1 MAIQLH
7 FAGVSMSEIE
17 VVQPSLVRRIIAFP
31 LTLLVL
37 GFVWIT
43 ALAVGSGQAYELLG
57 FARNTPEKTLGAVIM
72 AAAVILGYKAFKRW
86 VERAPDTELPL
97 TGAVPELAAGIAI
110 GTVLFSLMTGIVW
123 LLGGIEFL
131 GVRGAGQIWTMLAI
145 AIVSGVAEETLFRG
159 IVLRHLEAVVGTW
172 GALVLTS
179 ALFGLLHITNEGAT
193 WWSSLAIAL
202 EAGILLGAA
211 YLLTRRLWLAIG
223 IHAAW
228 NFTQGWVFS
237 VPVSGGDAPLGLLIT
252 RRIGPDWLTGG
263 DFGLEASVIAMLL
276 ATGAGLW
283 LLRRAANKGGFI
295 APIWRRSK
303 MPEAGSSD

>member
-1 MAIQLH
+1 MPEVE
-7 FAGVSMSEIE
+7 AG
-17 VVQPSLVRRIIAFP
+17 QPTVIRRIIAFP
-31 LTLLVL
+31 LTLMVL
-37 GFVWIT
+37 GFMWIT
-43 ALAVGSGQAYELLG
+43 ALASGVGQGYQLLG
-57 FARNTPEKTLGAVIM
+57 FARNTPEKALGAVIM

-86 VERAPDTELPL
+86 VERVPDTELPL
-97 TGAVPELAAGIAI
+97 AGALPELVAGIAV
-110 GTVLFSLMTGIVW
+110 GTALFSVMTGIVW

-131 GVRGAGQIWTMLAI
+131 GLRGAGQIWTMLAI
-145 AIVSGVAEETLFRG
+145 AIVSGVVEEVMFRG
-159 IVLRHLEAVVGTW
+159 IVLRYLEILIGTW
-172 GALVLTS
+172 GAIAVSS
-179 ALFGLLHITNEGAT
+179 AFFGILHITNEDAT
-193 WWSSLAIAL
+193 VWSSLAIAL

-263 DFGLEASVIAMLL
+263 DFGLEASAVAMVV

-283 LLRRAANKGGFI
+283 LLRLAAQRGGFKQPMW
-295 APIWRRSK
+295 AAQTN
-303 MPEAGSSD
+303 E